1 MSGNNKRPASS
12 TEHRQDRLLRSQT
25 SGNAN
30 ARQDTQRQ
38 LDDSPASLIQHLN
51 DALQERNEELQKEKH
66 RSNSLIG
73 EARKARSDGRAS
85 IGEIARLKTA
95 YSGLVKRY
103 NEVLHDVV
111 IPYARRKG
119 FRMDEASG
127 EVTDDVLGPLSRDAM
142 EAEVL
147 RDEVKKLQKSNSD
160 VEGRSQ
166 TAHQEMNNLQAEC
179 AGLRKQVTDL
189 QQDALGRIE
198 QVRVVSDSQFE
209 RDFQVLASSV
219 KTFSRSFQSTENIDV
234 SKLVDSALFLND
246 VSLHHWQS
254 RARKKTFL
262 EAWTWALLVK
272 SVFRNPFAV
281 FGNNVERVNEAWHE
295 LFGSDHNHDWPS
307 PSVVCE
313 NWRRSTAE
321 CLRESANAVVRND
334 DTLEPTSKRI
344 KTARIDASK
353 ELASE
358 WESFLKQMFPGSN
371 SSQVHSIVDKAFA
384 LAVQMSLQR
393 CRLQITYPSTG
404 CMFAEGEMTSVPDRE
419 GDDFNDGVVAFVVNP
434 GLTKWGDARG
444 EKLDERYDIVPC
456 LVQLEPMRIKRE
468 GGVDHRSGDVESG
481 IAGRLDAN
489 GVLHPQGQADW
500 SQKTNIP
507 IVKQEPEWHF
517 GFN

>member
-12 TEHRQDRLLRSQT
+12 TEYRQDRLLRSQT

-30 ARQDTQRQ
+30 ARQDTQRP
-38 LDDSPASLIQHLN
+38 LDDSPASLVQHLN

-119 FRMDEASG
+119 FRMNEDSG
-127 EVTDDVLGPLSRDAM
+127 EVIDDVLGPLSRDAM

-147 RDEVKKLQKSNSD
+147 RDKVTKLQKSNSN

-166 TAHQEMNNLQAEC
+166 ATHQEMKNLQAEC
-179 AGLRKQVTDL
+179 VGLRKQVTAL

-209 RDFQVLASSV
+209 RDFQVLASSI
-219 KTFSRSFQSTENIDV
+219 KTFSRSIQSAEKVDV
-234 SKLVDSALFLND
+234 SNLVDSKLFLND
-246 VSLHHWQS
+246 VSLHHWQG

-262 EAWTWALLVK
+262 EAWTWAILVN

-281 FGNNVERVNEAWHE
+281 FGNNVERVNQAWHE

-313 NWRRSTAE
+313 NWRRNTAE
-321 CLRESANAVVRND
+321 HLRESANTVVRHN
-334 DTLEPTSKRI
+334 DTLEPTPKRT

-353 ELASE
+353 EFANE
-358 WESFLKQMFPGSN
+358 WESFLEGMFPGSDFA
-371 SSQVHSIVDKAFA
+371 QVHNIVDKAFA

-404 CMFAEGEMTSVPDRE
+404 CMFVEGEMTSVPDRE
-419 GDDFNDGVVAFVVNP
+419 GDDIDAGVVAFVVNP

-444 EKLDERYDIVPC
+444 EKLDERHDIVPC
-456 LVQLEPMRIKRE
+456 LVQLEPMLIKRE
-468 GGVDHRSGDVESG
+468 DGADHRGGDMGSR

-489 GVLHPQGQADW
+489 GVLYPQGQAGW
-500 SQKTNIP
+500 NHEPNIP
-507 IVKQEPEWHF
+507 SIKREPE
-517 GFN
+517 